1 MHGSCY
7 LMGSGS
13 SPWLNGA
20 GKTLPGIPLDNAGQ
34 KIDLKR
40 HLGPRRHG
48 RARVSEPLRLM
59 PAAFVLYLLGQGW
72 DSSAQVMSAARCR
85 SATGARIAH
94 PNLVKFLPRRSS
106 ASVIESPRA
115 PPISPRHKGARDPR
129 ATECRGW
136 LIFVV

>member
-48 RARVSEPLRLM
+48 RARGAAEPLRLM

-72 DSSAQVMSAARCR
+72 NWLGQR
-85 SATGARIAH
+85 
-94 PNLVKFLPRRSS
+94 
-106 ASVIESPRA
+106 PRA
-115 PPISPRHKGARDPR
+115 SSPVPICH
-129 ATECRGW
+129 RGRG
-136 LIFVV
+136 